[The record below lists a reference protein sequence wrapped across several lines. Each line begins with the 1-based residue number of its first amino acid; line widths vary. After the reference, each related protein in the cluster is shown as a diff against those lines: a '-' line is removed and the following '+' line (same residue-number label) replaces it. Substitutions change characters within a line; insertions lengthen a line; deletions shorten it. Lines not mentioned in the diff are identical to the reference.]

1 MCRRPPRSTLTAT
14 LLPYTPL
21 FRSLAFEEDEHTVRT
36 EIAKIDVR
44 RAVRPV
50 RDIFVGV
57 GGELR
62 KPVEHRFHR
71 RRALIAELLVA
82 HDGHGAVA
90 VEIGPPD
97 AGPGND
103 DRFALAA
110 RRCRGAARY
119 ILCDDRR
126 GEKDRSHR
134 AGADAPQIE
143 GESVLHCNLP
153 KSSMRPFAHW

>member
-50 RDIFVGV
+50 RDIFVRV
-57 GGELR
+57 GGELG
-62 KPVEHRFHR
+62 KPIEHRFHR
-71 RRALIAELLVA
+71 RRALIAKLLVA
-82 HDGHGAVA
+82 HDGHRAVA
-90 VEIGPPD
+90 VEVGPPD
-97 AGPGND
+97 AGAGND
-103 DRFALAA
+103 DRFAFVA
-110 RRCRGAARY
+110 RRGRGAARY

-126 GEKDRSHR
+126 GEKRS
-134 AGADAPQIE
+134 
-143 GESVLHCNLP
+143 GEHASELQSL
-153 KSSMRPFAHW
+153 M